1 MEQFCPDE
9 RLAEA
14 VELVGSDDSAGLARV
29 AALLDD
35 HPHDPR
41 LHFLYGSLLAAAG
54 RFEEARVAMGRSVEI
69 APDYAIA
76 RFQLGLLELSS
87 GDPQAACATLNPLAE
102 DEAEAALPL
111 FARGLQHLARD
122 ELGAARALLR
132 RGIAVNREHPL
143 VSRDMELII
152 AGIGETAPA
161 GGEEE
166 PDVSAADFLL
176 RQSAAKST
184 KH

>member
-1 MEQFCPDE
+1 MEQYCPDD

-14 VELVGSDDSAGLARV
+14 VELVGSDDSAGLAHV

-41 LHFLYGSLLAAAG
+41 LHFLYGSLLAGAG
-54 RFEEARVAMGRSVEI
+54 RFEEARVAMGRAVEI

-76 RFQLGLLELSS
+76 RFQLSLLELSS
-87 GDPQAACATLNPLAE
+87 GDAAAACATLDPLAE

-111 FARGLQHLARD
+111 FARGLQSLGRD

-152 AGIGETAPA
+152 ARIDETAAA
-161 GGEEE
+161 GGEAEQ
-166 PDVSAADFLL
+166 DVSAADFLL
-176 RQSAAKST
+176 RQAAAKST
-184 KH
+184 RH

>member
-14 VELVGSDDSAGLARV
+14 VELVGSDDAAGLAHV

-35 HPHDPR
+35 HPRDPR
-41 LHFLYGSLLAAAG
+41 LHFLYGSLLAGNG
-54 RFEEARVAMGRSVEI
+54 RFEESHDAMARAVEI

-87 GDPQAACATLNPLAE
+87 GDAAAACATLEPLAA
-102 DEAEAALPL
+102 DEAETALPL
-111 FARGLQHLARD
+111 FARGLQSLARD

-152 AGIGETAPA
+152 ARIGEA
-161 GGEEE
+161 GAAGDDEAQ
-166 PDVSAADFLL
+166 DVSAADFLL

>member
-14 VELVGSDDSAGLARV
+14 VELVASDDAAGLARV

-35 HPHDPR
+35 HPDDPR
-41 LHFLYGSLLAAAG
+41 LHFLYGSLLAGAG
-54 RFEEARVAMGRSVEI
+54 RFEEAHGAMARAVEI

-87 GDPQAACATLNPLAE
+87 GNAAAACATLDPLAG

-111 FARGLQHLARD
+111 FARGLQSLARD

-152 AGIGETAPA
+152 AGIDQTGPAEGEA
-161 GGEEE
+161 EQ
-166 PDVSAADFLL
+166 DVSAADFLL

>member
-1 MEQFCPDE
+1 MEQYCPDD

-29 AALLDD
+29 AALLGD
-35 HPHDPR
+35 HPDDPR
-41 LHFLYGSLLAAAG
+41 LHFLYGSLLAGNG
-54 RFEEARVAMGRSVEI
+54 RFEEARMAMGRSVEI

-87 GDPQAACATLNPLAE
+87 GDAAAACATLDPLAE

-111 FARGLQHLARD
+111 FARGLQSLARD
-122 ELGAARALLR
+122 DLGVARALLR

-152 AGIGETAPA
+152 ARIDETGAA
-161 GGEEE
+161 GGEAEQ
-166 PDVSAADFLL
+166 DVSAADFLL
-176 RQSAAKST
+176 RQAAAKST
-184 KH
+184 RH

>member
-1 MEQFCPDE
+1 MEQLCPDE

-14 VELVGSDDSAGLARV
+14 LQLAGSDDSAGLARV

-35 HPHDPR
+35 HPGDPR
-41 LHFLYGSLLAAAG
+41 LHFLHGSLLAGAG
-54 RFEEARVAMGRSVEI
+54 RFEEARSAMGRSVDI

-87 GDPQAACATLNPLAE
+87 GDAAAACATLDPLAR

-111 FARGLQHLARD
+111 FARGLQSLARD
-122 ELGAARALLR
+122 ELAAARALLR
-132 RGIAVNREHPL
+132 RGIAVNSEHPL

-152 AGIGETAPA
+152 AGIDETGAA
-161 GGEEE
+161 GGEADQ
-166 PDVSAADFLL
+166 DVSAADFLL
-176 RQSAAKST
+176 RQAAAKAT
-184 KH
+184 RH